1 MSSELQLRINQALI
15 SARENNINSVELVKL
30 LDDCLNI
37 NVDHSL
43 AHKFLDAAHLKSIS
57 KSIAN
62 SDYEEIWFKKLIQL
76 IKKSNYNFGI
86 LMKQRA
92 DFYNQKNGF
101 DRWYYSNGYL
111 KSEAM
116 YEYDKIVSE
125 TLYWDK
131 DGNMLN

>member
-76 IKKSNYNFGI
+76 IKKSNNNRELFIQKDWEEQNKI
-86 LMKQRA
+86 LCNHCKRTKT
-92 DFYNQKNGF
+92 NNNS
-101 DRWYYSNGYL
+101 R
-111 KSEAM
+111 
-116 YEYDKIVSE
+116 
-125 TLYWDK
+125 
-131 DGNMLN
+131 